1 MPSQAAFG
9 GVSFRWI
16 RPPTGMGD
24 ECRRR
29 ADALQPALQGRM
41 NVLAAQVEE
50 YMHDN
55 APWQD
60 RTFAARD
67 GLRSNARVTGKG
79 GVTLS
84 AYHTVPYGGFLETGT
99 ARMAP
104 YPIIRPALEAHYAQA
119 RKIMDDIAG

>member
-1 MPSQAAFG
+1 MPGTASFG
-9 GVSFRWI
+9 RVGFRWI

-41 NVLAAQVEE
+41 NVLAAAVEE
-50 YMHDN
+50 YMQEN

-67 GLRSNARVTGKG
+67 GLKSNVRITGGG
-79 GVTLS
+79 GVTLV

-99 ARMAP
+99 SRMAP
-104 YPIIRPALEAHYAQA
+104 YPIIRPALEAHYAEA
-119 RKIMDDIAG
+119 RAIMNDIAG